1 MGSVMYKVKED
12 NIKKLKL
19 FLQKVKDSKIKKE
32 KDGK

>member
-1 MGSVMYKVKED
+1 MYKVKQD

>member
-19 FLQKVKDSKIKKE
+19 FLKKVKDSKIKKE
-32 KDGK
+32 NDGK

>member
-1 MGSVMYKVKED
+1 MYKVKED

-19 FLQKVKDSKIKKE
+19 FLKKVKDSKIKKE

>member
-1 MGSVMYKVKED
+1 MYKVKED

>member
-1 MGSVMYKVKED
+1 MYKVKED

-32 KDGK
+32 KDDI

>member
-1 MGSVMYKVKED
+1 MYKVKED

-19 FLQKVKDSKIKKE
+19 FLQKVKDNKIKKE

>member
-1 MGSVMYKVKED
+1 MYKVKED

-32 KDGK
+32 NDGK